1 MDYESS
7 IMNNYRFMYEL
18 NSEDITRDTI
28 GEFRS
33 GQYGIMVIRNADN
46 NTVELFGDLLPQD
59 MHKRTKVTIGH
70 DDEAGDRLQHTHDM
84 LWHQD
89 RAYHKDVHQFVGL
102 YCIRADAGS
111 SGTYF
116 ADMSAVYTN
125 SSDKLKAAADGVE
138 CLHSITKYMEQEEYP
153 YEFETEL
160 QKRFYRKKNRA
171 THPLVCEDAF
181 GKYYFY
187 SPAYTTTPFERE
199 INSMIDYSPQ
209 YVHMWQPND
218 LLVYNNFKIIHKRDN
233 TNPNVVRQ
241 HVRYA
246 IR

>member
-1 MDYESS
+1 MDNESS
-7 IMNNYRFMYEL
+7 IMNNYNFIYEI
-18 NSEDITRDTI
+18 NSEDITRDTVS
-28 GEFRS
+28 EFRL
-33 GQYGIMVIRNADN
+33 GQYGLMVIRDADAD
-46 NTVELFGDLLPQD
+46 TIELFGELLPQD
-59 MHKRTKVTIGH
+59 MHGRTKVTIGH
-70 DDEAGDRLQHTHDM
+70 DDTNGNRLQHTHDM

-116 ADMSAVYTN
+116 ADMSIAYNN
-125 SSDKLKAAADGVE
+125 SSDELKAAADGVE
-138 CLHSITKYMEQEEYP
+138 CLHSITKYMSQEEYP

-160 QKRFYRKKNRA
+160 QKRFYRRKNRA
-171 THPLVCEDAF
+171 THSLVCEDAF

-187 SPAYTTTPFERE
+187 SPAYTTTVLETE
-199 INSMIDYSPQ
+199 LNDIIEHSPQ

-218 LLVYNNFKIIHKRDN
+218 LLVYNNYKIIHKRDN
-233 TNPNVVRQ
+233 TDEDVIRQ

-246 IR
+246 LK